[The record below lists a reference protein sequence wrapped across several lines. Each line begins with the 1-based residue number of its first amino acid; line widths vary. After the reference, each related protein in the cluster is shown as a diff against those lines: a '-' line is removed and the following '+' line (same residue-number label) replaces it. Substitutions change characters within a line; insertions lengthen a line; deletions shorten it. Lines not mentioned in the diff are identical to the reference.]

1 MEGPSKILN
10 RVWKEQEALIH
21 KKKLLQVKSSIRE

>member
-1 MEGPSKILN
+1 MEGPSKILS

-21 KKKLLQVKSSIRE
+21 KKKIL